1 MEGMQRRGR
10 YLCTTCGVLCSSAGY
25 ELCVVVL
32 EQVFVEAHVL
42 VFGEYGVVW
51 FETVLGEHCFI
62 ARHLRSMFCEPLG
75 RHVGIYPWPWI
86 SESQH
91 FQPLNRLKE

>member
-1 MEGMQRRGR
+1 M
-10 YLCTTCGVLCSSAGY
+10 
-25 ELCVVVL
+25 VL

-62 ARHLRSMFCEPLG
+62 ARQLKSMVCQSWGDMLVFTLG
-75 RHVGIYPWPWI
+75 PGY
-86 SESQH
+86 
-91 FQPLNRLKE
+91 LKASTFSL

>member
-1 MEGMQRRGR
+1 MYCGYVAGQCRCTGCIRRRGWKRGKEGRR

-25 ELCVVVL
+25 ELCIVVL

-51 FETVLGEHCFI
+51 FEAVLGEHCFI
-62 ARHLRSMFCEPLG
+62 ARQSRSMVCQ
-75 RHVGIYPWPWI
+75 R
-86 SESQH
+86 
-91 FQPLNRLKE
+91 